1 MLRRLLPATLLA
13 PTLLALAGCRVSLS
27 PLQNRIAFG
36 QEPFLVFAATGEG
49 RVGDLYAVKP
59 AGGEIWPV
67 TYTRVDERLPAI
79 APNGVGLAFVRRA
92 RGRDDVVVMD
102 LSTGRERRALRLEA
116 DSVTGLAWRGQ
127 EEVWVR
133 TAGRAWRVTRAGEP
147 APLEA
152 PAAERDS
159 AFLVLLGEPAFA
171 SAAPCDTAPGVC
183 VRTREGAGSPLAP
196 EGRDAARWGADSVGY
211 FVGDRLVVRSLGPGR
226 ERVLRWHP
234 EPVAPRAVTYFP
246 GP

>member
-1 MLRRLLPATLLA
+1 MPRRLLPAALLA
-13 PTLLALAGCRVSLS
+13 PALLALAGCRVSLS

-49 RVGDLYAVKP
+49 RAGDLYAVKP

-79 APNGVGLAFVRRA
+79 APNGVGLAFVRRV
-92 RGRDDVVVMD
+92 RGRDDVVVMN
-102 LSTGRERRALRLEA
+102 LSTGSERQALRLEA

-127 EEVWVR
+127 EELWVR
-133 TAGRAWRVTRAGEP
+133 TVGSAWRVTRAGEP
-147 APLEA
+147 APHEV
-152 PAAERDS
+152 PGAARDS

-171 SAAPCDTAPGVC
+171 AAGACASLAGVC
-183 VRTREGAGSPLAP
+183 TRGADGVEHLVAA
-196 EGRDAARWGADSVGY
+196 EARDAARWGPDSVAY
-211 FVGDRLVVRSLGPGR
+211 FVGDRLTVRPLGPGR
-226 ERVLRWHP
+226 EREIRWHP
-234 EPVAPRAVTYFP
+234 VPAEPRAVSYFA

>member
-1 MLRRLLPATLLA
+1 MPRRLLPAALLA
-13 PTLLALAGCRVSLS
+13 LLALAGCRVSLS

-49 RVGDLYAVKP
+49 RAGDLYAVKP

-79 APNGVGLAFVRRA
+79 APNGVGLAFVRRV
-92 RGRDDVVVMD
+92 RGRDDVVVMN
-102 LSTGRERRALRLEA
+102 LSTGSERQALRLEA

-127 EEVWVR
+127 EELWVR
-133 TAGRAWRVTRAGEP
+133 TVGSAWRVTRAGEP
-147 APLEA
+147 APLEV
-152 PAAERDS
+152 PAAARDS

-171 SAAPCDTAPGVC
+171 AAGACASGAGVC
-183 VRTREGAGSPLAP
+183 TRSADGVEHLVAA
-196 EGRDAARWGADSVGY
+196 EARDAARWGPDSVAY
-211 FVGDRLVVRSLGPGR
+211 FVGDRLTVRPLGPGR
-226 ERVLRWHP
+226 EREIRWHR
-234 EPVAPRAVTYFP
+234 EPVAPRAVSYYS